1 MDKLRQYEIFLRK
14 AKGDFKIAEK
24 NADDPEIDTEIIYFH
39 LQQCVEKLLKSLL
52 SLNNVDFPK
61 IHDIE
66 ELVESARDNGI
77 ELPDYVNNFIEL
89 TDFAV
94 EFRYDFI
101 IEDFSPPDN
110 YLSLLKNF
118 INFVEEEVT
127 TRLQ

>member
-24 NADDPEIDTEIIYFH
+24 NANDPDIDTEIIYFH

-52 SLNNVDFPK
+52 SLNNVDFPR

-66 ELVESARDNGI
+66 ELVAIARDNGI
-77 ELPDYVNNFIEL
+77 ELPDYVDNFIEL

-118 INFVEEEVT
+118 ITFVEEKVT
-127 TRLQ
+127 K

>member
-1 MDKLRQYEIFLRK
+1 MDKLKQCEIFLRK

-24 NADDPEIDTEIIYFH
+24 NADDPDIDTEIIYFH

-52 SLNNVDFPK
+52 SLNNVDFPR

-66 ELVESARDNGI
+66 ELVEIARDNGI
-77 ELPDYVNNFIEL
+77 ELPDYVDNFVEL

>member
-24 NADDPEIDTEIIYFH
+24 NANDPDIDTEIIYFH

-52 SLNNVDFPK
+52 SLNNVDFPR

-66 ELVESARDNGI
+66 ELVAIARDNGI
-77 ELPDYVNNFIEL
+77 ELPDYVDNFIEL

-94 EFRYDFI
+94 EFRYDFT

-118 INFVEEEVT
+118 ITFVEEKVT
-127 TRLQ
+127 K

>member
-1 MDKLRQYEIFLRK
+1 MDKLRQYEIFLKK
-14 AKGDFKIAEK
+14 AKGDYKIAEK
-24 NADDPEIDTEIIYFH
+24 NANDPEIDTEIIYFH

-52 SLNNVDFPK
+52 SLNNVDFPR
-61 IHDIE
+61 IHDLE
-66 ELVESARDNGI
+66 ELVEILKDNGI
-77 ELPDYVNNFIEL
+77 ELPDYVDDFTKL

-101 IEDFSPPDN
+101 IEEFSPPDN
-110 YLSLLKNF
+110 YLSVLKDF